1 MFPFIRVAVVMVSLL
16 SNRTLRHQ
24 PSDSTIV
31 SSECPGTP
39 RLCHN
44 VSFLVSVLVAESQA
58 MMAVAVIATEASSV
72 ILKIKLIISYFYT
85 IYVCIDSVTKPL
97 QASVCP
103 GCR

>member
-1 MFPFIRVAVVMVSLL
+1 
-16 SNRTLRHQ
+16 
-24 PSDSTIV
+24 
-31 SSECPGTP
+31 
-39 RLCHN
+39 
-44 VSFLVSVLVAESQA
+44 VAESQA